1 MECQLPGFLF
11 ALVSE
16 KPDDRSA
23 VDEAYVPIPLSQQ
36 FLVRGLVYFN
46 VQAPDMIP
54 RPSAQDPHPS

>member
-36 FLVRGLVYFN
+36 FLKR
-46 VQAPDMIP
+46 QI
-54 RPSAQDPHPS
+54 